1 MIRRT
6 TRSTPTDT
14 LFPYTTLFRSLP
26 ANTYVIRV
34 KEIEAGRGEL
44 RPSMLLVMD
53 PRGEKI
59 PLPGEATVEP
69 TFGLPAMWCDE
80 PSREEA
86 LFRGYTLVDPPTVV
100 TTHLTELIKDHMPD
114 LLSSADTQHLLED
127 QYSKT
132 QKHIHH

>member
-1 MIRRT
+1 MPSVRIQ
-6 TRSTPTDT
+6 DN
-14 LFPYTTLFRSLP
+14 LQLP

-59 PLPGEATVEP
+59 PLPGEDTVEP

-80 PSREEA
+80 ASREEA
-86 LFRGYTLVDPPTVV
+86 LFRGYTVVDPPSVV
-100 TTHLTELIKDHMPD
+100 TTHLTVLIKDNMAE
-114 LLSSADTQHLLED
+114 LLSYAETQRSEEHTSEL
-127 QYSKT
+127 QS
-132 QKHIHH
+132 QMR

>member
-59 PLPGEATVEP
+59 PLPGEDTVEP

-80 PSREEA
+80 ASREEA
-86 LFRGYTLVDPPTVV
+86 LFRGYTVVDPPTVV
-100 TTHLTELIKDHMPD
+100 TTQDRKSTRLN
-114 LLSSADTQHLLED
+114 SSH
-127 QYSKT
+127 
-132 QKHIHH
+132 